1 MTKGSVGFAASQ
13 RDGTKFVS
21 NESVLRQERGR
32 TTFRILLD
40 EPSNCSLFI
49 ARNVDA
55 SGARSTCD
63 IFRIAYLQIADID
76 RAELKRLR
84 AARHSYW
91 HYRFDLGDG
100 VIIEPSLAGI
110 MDFHALNQRVLFD
123 LLQNDFGGVVGKR
136 VLDVACSSGWHSRGL
151 ARLGASVTAID
162 IDKSQIDQAI
172 MAQSY
177 SEDARERSVLFKHCD
192 LFDYASDPADLI
204 FCSGLFYHLRDLVG
218 GAKKIFDLS
227 KSGAVIH
234 SHIAP
239 GDGDRMELAD
249 ANKFIYCFQGEFSF
263 VPTASMLAKIL
274 CYVGFSEVRV
284 FRPMDVLPAHNF
296 SSLLPHYSDALK
308 NGTAYYV
315 ARKR

>member
-1 MTKGSVGFAASQ
+1 M
-13 RDGTKFVS
+13 
-21 NESVLRQERGR
+21 ES
-32 TTFRILLD
+32 
-40 EPSNCSLFI
+40 
-49 ARNVDA
+49 
-55 SGARSTCD
+55 
-63 IFRIAYLQIADID
+63 
-76 RAELKRLR
+76 
-84 AARHSYW
+84 
-91 HYRFDLGDG
+91 
-100 VIIEPSLAGI
+100 
-110 MDFHALNQRVLFD
+110 
-123 LLQNDFGGVVGKR
+123 VGKR

-284 FRPMDVLPAHNF
+284 FRPMDVLPGAQF
-296 SSLLPHYSDALK
+296 QFAPSSLLGCAQERHCVLRCAQAMTKHSVFASTVGPRLQSIGRRQGKPAQ
-308 NGTAYYV
+308 
-315 ARKR
+315 